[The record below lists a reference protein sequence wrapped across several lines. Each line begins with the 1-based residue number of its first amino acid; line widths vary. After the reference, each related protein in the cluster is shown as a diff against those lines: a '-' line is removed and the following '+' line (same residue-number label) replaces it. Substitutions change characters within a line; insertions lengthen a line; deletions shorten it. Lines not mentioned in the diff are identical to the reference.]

1 MRIRRVNQTQ
11 VSLDYFQR
19 IEDLRQGGY
28 RLVFDTSKT
37 MLIGVWAALLVHH
50 NGKRVR
56 LIYNQH
62 NDHLRQY
69 SNDKLVY
76 DSKHK
81 KMCES

>member
-1 MRIRRVNQTQ
+1 MRRVNQTQ

-19 IEDLRQGGY
+19 IEDLRQDGF

-37 MLIGVWAALLVHH
+37 MLIGVWAALLINHK
-50 NGKRVR
+50 GKRIR

-76 DSKHK
+76 DSKRP

>member
-1 MRIRRVNQTQ
+1 MRRVNHTP

-37 MLIGVWAALLVHH
+37 MIIGVWAALLINHK
-50 NGKRVR
+50 GKRIR

-62 NDHLRQY
+62 SDHLRQY

-76 DSKHK
+76 DSKRP

>member
-1 MRIRRVNQTQ
+1 MRRVNQTQ

-28 RLVFDTSKT
+28 HLVFDTSKT
-37 MLIGVWAALLVHH
+37 MLIGVWAALLINHK
-50 NGKRVR
+50 GKRIR

-76 DSKHK
+76 DSKRP

>member
-1 MRIRRVNQTQ
+1 MRRVNHTQ

-28 RLVFDTSKT
+28 RLVFDTSKS
-37 MLIGVWAALLVHH
+37 MLIGVWAALLINH
-50 NGKRVR
+50 NGKRIR

-69 SNDKLVY
+69 TNNTLVY
-76 DSKHK
+76 DSKRP
-81 KMCES
+81 KMCKS

>member
-1 MRIRRVNQTQ
+1 MRRVNHTQ

-28 RLVFDTSKT
+28 HLVFDTSKT
-37 MLIGVWAALLVHH
+37 MLIGVWAALLINHK
-50 NGKRVR
+50 GKRIR

-76 DSKHK
+76 DSKRT

>member
-1 MRIRRVNQTQ
+1 MRRVNQTQ

-19 IEDLRQGGY
+19 IEDLRQDGF

-37 MLIGVWAALLVHH
+37 MIIGVWAALLINHK
-50 NGKRVR
+50 GKRIR

-76 DSKHK
+76 DSKRP

>member
-1 MRIRRVNQTQ
+1 MRRVNHTQ

-19 IEDLRQGGY
+19 IEDLIQGGFH
-28 RLVFDTSKT
+28 LVFDTSKS
-37 MLIGVWAALLVHH
+37 MLIGVWAALLINHK
-50 NGKRVR
+50 GKRVR
-56 LIYNQH
+56 LIYNQR

-76 DSKHK
+76 DSKRP